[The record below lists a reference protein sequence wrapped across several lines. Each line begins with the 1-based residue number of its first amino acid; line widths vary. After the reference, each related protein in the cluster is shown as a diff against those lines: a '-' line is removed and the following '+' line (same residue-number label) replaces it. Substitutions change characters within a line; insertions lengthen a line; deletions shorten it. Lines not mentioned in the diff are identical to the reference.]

1 MTMTETDIDYI
12 TVRMFI
18 RLRPDDADLSSAQ
31 DAFEQFV
38 PCADMPIY
46 LSGVF
51 NEPKPIVK
59 GKDIDDPG
67 A

>member
-1 MTMTETDIDYI
+1 MTETDTDYI
-12 TVRMFI
+12 TIQLFI
-18 RLRPDDADLSSAQ
+18 PQPLDDADLSSGRA
-31 DAFEQFV
+31 AFEGLFL
-38 PCADMPIY
+38 CADMPIY

-51 NEPKPIVK
+51 NEPKPLVK